1 MARFCLLVSWTGDVS
16 KDELNEIFN
25 PLGAERV
32 VMLKTE
38 VGDDQQQQ
46 AKVIFQS
53 LLAAQ
58 QARNKTDGKVIR
70 DSVLDVAIENQE
82 IE

>member
-32 VMLKTE
+32 VMLKPE
-38 VGDDQQQQ
+38 VGVD
-46 AKVIFQS
+46 
-53 LLAAQ
+53 
-58 QARNKTDGKVIR
+58 
-70 DSVLDVAIENQE
+70 
-82 IE
+82 